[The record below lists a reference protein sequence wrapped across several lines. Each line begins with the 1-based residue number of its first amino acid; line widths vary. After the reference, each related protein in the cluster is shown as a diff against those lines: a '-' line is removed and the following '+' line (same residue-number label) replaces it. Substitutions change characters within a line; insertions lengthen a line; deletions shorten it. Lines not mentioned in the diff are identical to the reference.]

1 MQGSLQIVVTCTPID
16 DNGTYEAI
24 SMWFVTVVKPT
35 DLKWVHMHFG
45 RCTADMCA
53 HSFPESCWLRSFFIG
68 VHDIGTE
75 RLAPKMSFGDSG
87 RVVRGMPHGV
97 TTPILHV
104 DDLCQDRT
112 RHTDWQGFCS
122 ALSVR
127 KRGSLKYHP
136 PRFARKAMCDFVPEW
151 CFCRWHRAA
160 RCHLECAKVRIVC
173 ERVWTLVRQ
182 CLWAR
187 PRR

>member
-1 MQGSLQIVVTCTPID
+1 MVCHGCETHRSQVGPHALWAVHRRHVR
-16 DNGTYEAI
+16 A
-24 SMWFVTVVKPT
+24 FVPRKLLAT
-35 DLKWVHMHFG
+35 G
-45 RCTADMCA
+45 
-53 HSFPESCWLRSFFIG
+53 
-68 VHDIGTE
+68 IGTE

-104 DDLCQDRT
+104 DRDRT

-127 KRGSLKYHP
+127 KRGSLKCHP
-136 PRFARKAMCDFVPEW
+136 PRFARKAMCDFGPEW

-160 RCHLECAKVRIVC
+160 RCHLGCAKVRIVC
-173 ERVWTLVRQ
+173 ERAWTLVRQ